1 MVAAGMRKPNSG
13 DWHLESSYTVS
24 LTLEGRK
31 VIGELEAQMLRAVD
45 QTGSFSEAA
54 RTIDVSYA
62 FLWNTIAQIERSV
75 RKKIVYSERGGVKGG
90 RAVLTGQGRRLLRA
104 YSDLDSRVQQ
114 FLMGNTQVQAYGS
127 VVHPNLT
134 FTGSHCVVVEK
145 ALRRLHNNNPR
156 MTYQVLNVGSWA
168 GLTAMMLR
176 QADLAGI
183 HIFDEEKSSYNEPF
197 LSKFGLSRS
206 CTLVRGYERQQ
217 CLMIRKGNPKNITE
231 VDDLL
236 RKDVKLANR
245 NLGSGTRILLDR
257 KLRELATTKGVDF
270 EMMTRQIR
278 GYDSE
283 MMTHRQVAA
292 AVAFRRA
299 DVGIGLTSIAVNMKL
314 DFVPFAEELY
324 DFLVEKRVRNP
335 HVRGFFDILRRKE
348 FQKEVEA
355 TPGVRFLKE
364 SGQVVA

>member
-1 MVAAGMRKPNSG
+1 MRQSKSEE
-13 DWHLESSYTVS
+13 WHLDPSYTVS
-24 LTLEGRK
+24 LALVGRK
-31 VIGELEAQMLRAVD
+31 VIGDLEAQMLRAVD

-62 FLWNTIAQIERSV
+62 FLWNTIAQMERSI

-90 RAVLTGQGRRLLRA
+90 RAELTGQGRRLLQA

-114 FLMGNTQVQAYGS
+114 FLTGNTQSQTQVMNVSG
-127 VVHPNLT
+127 VPPNLS
-134 FTGSHCVVVEK
+134 FMGSHCIVVEK
-145 ALRRLHNNNPR
+145 ALRRLHDNNPR

-176 QADLAGI
+176 QADIAGI
-183 HIFDEEKSSYNEPF
+183 HILDEEKLSYNEPF
-197 LSKFGLSRS
+197 LSRFGLSRS

-217 CLMIRKGNPKNITE
+217 CLMIRKGNPKKIRG

-257 KLRELATTKGVDF
+257 KLRELAITKGADF
-270 EMMTRQIR
+270 EMLTRQIR

-283 MMTHRQVAA
+283 MMTHSQVAV
-292 AVAFRRA
+292 AVASRRA
-299 DVGIGLTSIAVNMKL
+299 DVGVGLTSVAVDMRL
-314 DFVPFAEELY
+314 DFIPFAEELF

-335 HVRGFFDILRRKE
+335 YVRGFFDILKRKE
-348 FQKEVEA
+348 FQKEMEA
-355 TPGVRFLKE
+355 TPGVKFLKE
-364 SGQVVA
+364 SGRAVA

>member
-1 MVAAGMRKPNSG
+1 MRQSKSEE
-13 DWHLESSYTVS
+13 WHLDPSYTVS
-24 LTLEGRK
+24 LALVGRK
-31 VIGELEAQMLRAVD
+31 VIGDLEAQMLRAVD

-62 FLWNTIAQIERSV
+62 FLWNTIAQMERSI

-90 RAVLTGQGRRLLRA
+90 RAGLTGQGRRLLQA

-114 FLMGNTQVQAYGS
+114 FLTGNIQSRTDVS
-127 VVHPNLT
+127 DVHPHLS

-145 ALRRLHNNNPR
+145 ALRRLHDNNPR

-176 QADLAGI
+176 QADIAGI
-183 HIFDEEKSSYNEPF
+183 HILDEEKLSYNEPF
-197 LSKFGLSRS
+197 LSRFGLSRS

-217 CLMIRKGNPKNITE
+217 CLMIRKGNPKKIRG

-257 KLRELATTKGVDF
+257 KLRELAITKGADF
-270 EMMTRQIR
+270 EMLTRQIR

-283 MMTHRQVAA
+283 MMTHSQVAV
-292 AVAFRRA
+292 AVASRRA
-299 DVGIGLTSIAVNMKL
+299 DVGVGLTSVAVDMRL
-314 DFVPFAEELY
+314 DFIPFAEELF

-335 HVRGFFDILRRKE
+335 YVRGFFDILKRKE
-348 FQKEVEA
+348 FQKEMEA
-355 TPGVRFLKE
+355 TPGVKFLKE
-364 SGQVVA
+364 SGRAVA

>member
-1 MVAAGMRKPNSG
+1 MIKTESG
-13 DWHLESSYTVS
+13 EWHLKSSYTVS

-31 VIGELEAQMLRAVD
+31 VIGEPEAQMLRAVD
-45 QTGSFSEAA
+45 QTNFSEAA

-75 RKKIVYSERGGVKGG
+75 GKKIVYSERGGVKGG
-90 RAVLTGQGRRLLRA
+90 RAGLTGQGRRLLQA

-114 FLMGNTQVQAYGS
+114 FLTGNIQSQTDVSNISG
-127 VVHPNLT
+127 VHSNLS

-145 ALRRLHNNNPR
+145 ALRRLHDNNPR

-168 GLTAMMLR
+168 GLTEMMLR
-176 QADLAGI
+176 QADIAGI

-217 CLMIRKGNPKNITE
+217 CLMIRKGNPKKIRG

-257 KLRELATTKGVDF
+257 KLRELAMTKGVDF
-270 EMMTRQIR
+270 EMLTRQIR

-283 MMTHRQVAA
+283 MMTHSQVAA
-292 AVAFRRA
+292 AVASRRAQCRCRLNVHSRRHEVRFHSFRRGT
-299 DVGIGLTSIAVNMKL
+299 V
-314 DFVPFAEELY
+314 
-324 DFLVEKRVRNP
+324 
-335 HVRGFFDILRRKE
+335 
-348 FQKEVEA
+348 
-355 TPGVRFLKE
+355 
-364 SGQVVA
+364 